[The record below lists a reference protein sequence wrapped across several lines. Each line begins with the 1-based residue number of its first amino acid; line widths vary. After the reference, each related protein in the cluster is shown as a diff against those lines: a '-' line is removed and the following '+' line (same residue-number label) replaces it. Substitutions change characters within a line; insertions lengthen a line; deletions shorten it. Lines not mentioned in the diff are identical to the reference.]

1 MEFAKLYFYFEVIG
15 TIAFAI
21 SGTVVGIYK
30 KMDIFGNWVLAIIT
44 SVGGGI
50 LRDLLLGI
58 TPPTSIKYP
67 FSILI
72 ASITAFIFMFLF
84 RFRKKLYKLK
94 YRQLYKKMLIITDAI
109 GLGIFTVV
117 GINVA
122 IMKGH
127 VENTFLLVLV
137 GVLTGVGGGVI
148 RDMMAG
154 SIPGIF
160 TRNIYAVSSIVGALI
175 YIYSRNILSYNYRIL
190 FGAFVIFMIR
200 LISEKYDLHLPKV
213 R

>member
-67 FSILI
+67 F
-72 ASITAFIFMFLF
+72 LF
-84 RFRKKLYKLK
+84 
-94 YRQLYKKMLIITDAI
+94 
-109 GLGIFTVV
+109 
-117 GINVA
+117 
-122 IMKGH
+122 
-127 VENTFLLVLV
+127 
-137 GVLTGVGGGVI
+137 
-148 RDMMAG
+148 
-154 SIPGIF
+154 
-160 TRNIYAVSSIVGALI
+160 
-175 YIYSRNILSYNYRIL
+175 
-190 FGAFVIFMIR
+190 
-200 LISEKYDLHLPKV
+200 
-213 R
+213 